1 MNGYDKYLKQV
12 ESKANRGDKLS
23 FSRSQFSNKKTIS
36 DPQNNRDQRFNR
48 DRRFKQDQQIKRDQQ
63 VKPKKRIPMLS
74 VVFSLIGFFL
84 ALWGYE
90 NQPQLDKW
98 INSIEISFTTKSFS
112 KEASSEPA
120 HLPEKKEPDAVE
132 GAVKP
137 QESKLENDI
146 VDFNFIK
153 DFQERKKQL
162 DLKEEELKK
171 LESEIVSQREN
182 IDKKLDEVENIRKKI
197 TQQLEDR
204 VKADEQKIDTLV
216 QVYSQMKPPQAA
228 KVFESI
234 DEDLAVEV
242 LTKMK
247 KKNAAEILNL
257 LKPERAQSL
266 SEKFAGYRRKPSS
279 TGSEAKNS
287 ETRNNEELKNVNSK
301 KP

>member
-23 FSRSQFSNKKTIS
+23 FSRSQFSNKKTS
-36 DPQNNRDQRFNR
+36 SELPNNRDQRLNR
-48 DRRFKQDQQIKRDQQ
+48 DQRYKQDQQIKRDQQ
-63 VKPKKRIPMLS
+63 VKPKKRIPIISVMLS
-74 VVFSLIGFFL
+74 LTGFFL

-98 INSIEISFTTKSFS
+98 INSIEISLTTKSFS
-112 KEASSEPA
+112 KEVSSEPA
-120 HLPEKKEPDAVE
+120 HPEKKEPDAAE
-132 GAVKP
+132 GAVKQ
-137 QESKLENDI
+137 QESKIENDI

-171 LESEIVSQREN
+171 LEAEIVSQREN
-182 IDKKLDEVENIRKKI
+182 IDKKIDEVENIRKKI
-197 TQQLEDR
+197 TQQLEER

-257 LKPERAQSL
+257 LKPDRAQSL

-279 TGSEAKNS
+279 IGSEAKNS

>member
-23 FSRSQFSNKKTIS
+23 FSRSQFSNKKTSS

-48 DRRFKQDQQIKRDQQ
+48 DQMLKRDQRI
-63 VKPKKRIPMLS
+63 KSKKRIPIMS
-74 VVFSLIGFFL
+74 VVLSFIGFLL
-84 ALWGYE
+84 AFWGYE

-98 INSIEISFTTKSFS
+98 INSIEISLTTKSMG

-120 HLPEKKEPDAVE
+120 HQEKKEPETPE
-132 GAVKP
+132 GVVKP
-137 QESKLENDI
+137 QESKIENDV

-171 LESEIVSQREN
+171 LEAELASQREN
-182 IDKKLDEVENIRKKI
+182 IDKKIDEVENIRKKI

-257 LKPERAQSL
+257 LKPDRAQNL

-279 TGSEAKNS
+279 IGSEAKNS